1 MKRERKDSSRTFK
14 KGLGRLRKGAGFTL
28 LELMVVVVILAVLAG
43 VAIPRLIQ
51 YPKKGREQHC
61 FADIE
66 TLATTLE
73 LFLMELNTYPTE
85 VQGLA
90 YLETC
95 TESGWTPIPWR
106 RDFDLDDTPDTPWSK
121 VGAIDEY
128 QYAAATPTSGFSIWV
143 GGSYANART
152 AVYKPNEGMLFRF
165 PP

>member
-14 KGLGRLRKGAGFTL
+14 KGLGRLRKGEGFTL
-28 LELMVVVVILAVLAG
+28 LELMVVVGIIGILATI
-43 VAIPRLIQ
+43 AIPRLMQ
-51 YPKKGREQHC
+51 HPKKGREDAC

-66 TLATTLE
+66 TLTLTLD
-73 LFLMELNTYPTE
+73 LFFMELNTYPTT

-95 TESGWTPIPWR
+95 TEVGWTPIPWR
-106 RDFDLDDTPDTPWSK
+106 RDFNLDDTPDTPWSK
-121 VGAIDEY
+121 DGSIDEY
-128 QYAAATPTSGFSIWV
+128 QYEAATPTSGFSIWV

-152 AVYKPNEGMLFRF
+152 AVYIPNAGMRFRY